1 MARETGRIVWHELL
15 TPDVETAQRFYRDLL
30 GWEARAVEAR
40 GGRLPDD
47 PGRRRRARRLPA
59 NTPGQPHTAALA
71 PPRRRSRTSIPS
83 SAACARSAAPCA
95 PSRSTSATSGRLAI
109 VQDREGAEFAV
120 VAQTGERPR
129 PEGVFLWDELL
140 VDDLDGAR
148 QFYRRVLGWR
158 DEDAGEGYALLYADD
173 HAVAGV
179 TRRPAEVT
187 RPTWLTYVA
196 TESVECRRRAGTRA
210 RRDGPDR
217 RDGVRGRRPL
227 GDVHAPPGA
236 AAGLLQPSAG

>member
-30 GWEARAVEAR
+30 GWELELWKPEEGDYPMIRADGAAH
-40 GGRLPDD
+40 GGFQRTHPDSRIPPHWLPHVAVDD
-47 PGRRRRARRLPA
+47 VDTVVSRVREVGGTVRAEPFDVRDV
-59 NTPGQPHTAALA
+59 
-71 PPRRRSRTSIPS
+71 
-83 SAACARSAAPCA
+83 
-95 PSRSTSATSGRLAI
+95 GRLAI

-120 VAQTGERPR
+120 VAQTAERPR

-148 QFYRRVLGWR
+148 QFYGRVLGWR

-179 TRRPAEVT
+179 TKRPSEVS
-187 RPTWLTYVA
+187 RPTWLAYIA
-196 TESVECRRRAGTRA
+196 TENVDMSVSRVRELGGTVLTGVTDSEGVGRWA
-210 RRDGPDR
+210 TFSGPS
-217 RDGVRGRRPL
+217 G
-227 GDVHAPPGA
+227 AP
-236 AAGLLQPSAG
+236 AGLLQPAT